1 MYHMSSVESSELM
14 IPWEAFLLGK
24 AMFPGME
31 MFQFIIGQVAFGCP
45 QWKGSNV
52 SFLQQQDRH
61 MITDILET

>member
-52 SFLQQQDRH
+52 SFLQQ
-61 MITDILET
+61 